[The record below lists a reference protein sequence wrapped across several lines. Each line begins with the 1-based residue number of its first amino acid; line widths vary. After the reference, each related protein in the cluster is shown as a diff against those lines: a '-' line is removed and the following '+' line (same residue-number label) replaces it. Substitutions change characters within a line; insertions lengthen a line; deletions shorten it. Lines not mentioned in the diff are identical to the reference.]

1 MPPRA
6 CALQQERPLQREAH
20 TPQLESSSCLR
31 QLQKSP
37 HTATK
42 TQHSHKK
49 VNYGF
54 VAIDNCRSRKSWNLG
69 GILTHQ
75 GSIRDD
81 AGQVPVSFSH
91 RGKKAEVLQW
101 NSNWVFSSIL
111 ARGRIEYNQG
121 VFLLSLT
128 LVLSLYV
135 HMVVSHR

>member
-1 MPPRA
+1 MM
-6 CALQQERPLQREAH
+6 E
-20 TPQLESSSCLR
+20 
-31 QLQKSP
+31 
-37 HTATK
+37 
-42 TQHSHKK
+42 
-49 VNYGF
+49 
-54 VAIDNCRSRKSWNLG
+54 VAGASM
-69 GILTHQ
+69 
-75 GSIRDD
+75 
-81 AGQVPVSFSH
+81 FSH